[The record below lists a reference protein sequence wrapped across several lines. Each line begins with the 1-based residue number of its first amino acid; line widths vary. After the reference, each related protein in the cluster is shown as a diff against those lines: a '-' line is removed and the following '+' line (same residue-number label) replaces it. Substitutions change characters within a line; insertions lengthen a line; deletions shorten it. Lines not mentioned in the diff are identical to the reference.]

1 MGEIVEQELLEKK
14 KLEDELHRK
23 NDIIKTFVNQEFK
36 TAQSTTGSDV
46 EFKTAQST
54 TGPDVCTTALNS
66 SIYSLWF
73 NNSDD
78 QEGVEG

>member
-1 MGEIVEQELLEKK
+1 MGELVEQELSEKK

-23 NDIIKTFVNQEFK
+23 NDIIKTFVNQEFNP
-36 TAQSTTGSDV
+36 AQSTTGSDV

-66 SIYSLWF
+66 SIYNILFDSSD
-73 NNSDD
+73 NN
-78 QEGVEG
+78 EGVEG

>member
-36 TAQSTTGSDV
+36 TAQPTTTGS
-46 EFKTAQST
+46 
-54 TGPDVCTTALNS
+54 DVCTTALNS
-66 SIYSLWF
+66 SIYNLWF

-78 QEGVEG
+78 EEGVEG

>member
-1 MGEIVEQELLEKK
+1 MGELVEQELSEKK

-36 TAQSTTGSDV
+36 QSTN
-46 EFKTAQST
+46 
-54 TGPDVCTTALNS
+54 VCTTALNS

-73 NNSDD
+73 NDD
-78 QEGVEG
+78 QEDVEG